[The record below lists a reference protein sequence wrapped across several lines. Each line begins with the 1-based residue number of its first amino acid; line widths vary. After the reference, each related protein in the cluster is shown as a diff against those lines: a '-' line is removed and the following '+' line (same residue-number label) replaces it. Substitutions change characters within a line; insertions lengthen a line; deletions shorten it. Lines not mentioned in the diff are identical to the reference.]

1 MGLITSKSLWN
12 TSFQRMILVKEIDIA
27 RFEKMRYINIIEWE

>member
-12 TSFQRMILVKEIDIA
+12 TSFRRMILVKKIDIA
-27 RFEKMRYINIIEWE
+27 RFEKIRYINIIEWE